1 MEKRYGLLK
10 RNAGSQ
16 EMDSC
21 DMEVQRMERQDI
33 YYELTPIGIVLCA
46 AAGIA
51 AELLVLAVFGIQPEI
66 IPVPVFGF
74 LWLLFGILVSGV
86 MIGLEMLM
94 GLAYGR
100 EYRPVEEGAGEA
112 LEYSDFRKAS

>member
-1 MEKRYGLLK
+1 
-10 RNAGSQ
+10 
-16 EMDSC
+16 
-21 DMEVQRMERQDI
+21 MEVQGMERQDI

-46 AAGIA
+46 VAGIA
-51 AELLVLAVFGIQPEI
+51 AELVVLAAFGIQPEI

-86 MIGLEMLM
+86 LIGLEMLM

-100 EYRPVEEGAGEA
+100 EYRPAEEGAEA